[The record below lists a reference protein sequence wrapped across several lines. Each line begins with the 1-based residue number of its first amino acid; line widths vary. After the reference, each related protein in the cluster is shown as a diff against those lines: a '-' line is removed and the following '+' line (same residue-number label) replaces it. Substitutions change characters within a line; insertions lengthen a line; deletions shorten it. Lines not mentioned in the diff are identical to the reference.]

1 MIISKWGKT
10 SDLETKADLPLWMDR
25 SHAISS
31 AISFNPCCAPTIVES
46 ESTELCESNNTVLKV
61 ASAKNN
67 HLVTTSWN
75 SSFNPLNNLPEK
87 ILLFYRQKKV
97 SLSFSTRKTR
107 KERRSDRSNVIFF
120 FFFFLTFPPSLS
132 SRCSRNWTSGNR
144 ANRLTGRGWIT
155 GERERVN
162 SVEIYRVRHWIILPA
177 WWVWRKRS
185 VTARHERHALLLRCE
200 IVMSRIA
207 KTSPSPS
214 LLPPFTLVNARSILP
229 FPFVS
234 RFVQKSILHL
244 S

>member
-75 SSFNPLNNLPEK
+75 SSFNPLNNLLEK
-87 ILLFYRQKKV
+87 ILLFYRRDK
-97 SLSFSTRKTR
+97 SFSFVLDAKNTKRK
-107 KERRSDRSNVIFF
+107 KKRSIQRYFFF

-132 SRCSRNWTSGNR
+132 SRCSRNWEIGRIGWQGEVESR
-144 ANRLTGRGWIT
+144 GRG
-155 GERERVN
+155 REL
-162 SVEIYRVRHWIILPA
+162 I
-177 WWVWRKRS
+177 RS
-185 VTARHERHALLLRCE
+185 
-200 IVMSRIA
+200 
-207 KTSPSPS
+207 
-214 LLPPFTLVNARSILP
+214 RSIEYA
-229 FPFVS
+229 
-234 RFVQKSILHL
+234 IE
-244 S
+244 

>member
-10 SDLETKADLPLWMDR
+10 NDLETKADLPLWMDR

-120 FFFFLTFPPSLS
+120 FFFPNLS
-132 SRCSRNWTSGNR
+132 SVTFLSMFTKLDVGKSGESVDR
-144 ANRLTGRGWIT
+144 ARLNHG
-155 GERERVN
+155 GEGEG
-162 SVEIYRVRHWIILPA
+162 
-177 WWVWRKRS
+177 
-185 VTARHERHALLLRCE
+185 
-200 IVMSRIA
+200 
-207 KTSPSPS
+207 
-214 LLPPFTLVNARSILP
+214 
-229 FPFVS
+229 
-234 RFVQKSILHL
+234 
-244 S
+244 

>member
-75 SSFNPLNNLPEK
+75 SSFNPLNNLLQK
-87 ILLFYRQKKV
+87 ILLFYRRDK
-97 SLSFSTRKTR
+97 SFSFVLDAKNTKRK
-107 KERRSDRSNVIFF
+107 KKRSIQRYFF
-120 FFFFLTFPPSLS
+120 FFFFPNLSSLTFLS
-132 SRCSRNWTSGNR
+132 MFTKLENR

-177 WWVWRKRS
+177 WRVWRKRS

-214 LLPPFTLVNARSILP
+214 LPPPPFTLVNARSILP

-234 RFVQKSILHL
+234 RFVQKSILYL